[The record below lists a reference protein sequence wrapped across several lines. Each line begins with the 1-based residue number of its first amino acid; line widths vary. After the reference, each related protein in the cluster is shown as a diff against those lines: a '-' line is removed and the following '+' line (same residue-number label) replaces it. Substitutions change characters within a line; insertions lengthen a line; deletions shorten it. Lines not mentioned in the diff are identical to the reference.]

1 MTQPLTEALVR
12 AAREAAQSD
21 AVERDQVA
29 WNLPR
34 DPVESAPEP
43 PDVPELDWARFSQA
57 FYPGAGRHDLAAI
70 AAYGA
75 YRRSGRSV

>member
-1 MTQPLTEALVR
+1 MTQPLTEALVE
-12 AAREAAQSD
+12 AAREATKKD

-34 DPVESAPEP
+34 DALESAPEP
-43 PDVPELDWARFSQA
+43 AEVAQLDWAGFSQA

-70 AAYGA
+70 VAYGA